1 MGARLELLLQRQFR
15 IGDNRRKPHRR
26 LTFAVRSS
34 ARRTCNNSTRA
45 GSGVGVLVLACR
57 RRQALICSATAML
70 RHDDTWRTLLGL
82 PATTAAALSHAPPA
96 VRSERTDDKD
106 FISDAKN
113 GEWINANPRCIKDDK
128 VRAWTTWLFEWRTWI
143 VPTFLLLF
151 VFIHFFSIRFSCSS
165 RCRFRHT
172 PDRAFGVELVED
184 HYDLP
189 AVPSGR

>member
-1 MGARLELLLQRQFR
+1 
-15 IGDNRRKPHRR
+15 
-26 LTFAVRSS
+26 
-34 ARRTCNNSTRA
+34 
-45 GSGVGVLVLACR
+45 
-57 RRQALICSATAML
+57 ML

-151 VFIHFFSIRFSCSS
+151 VFIHFFQSDS
-165 RCRFRHT
+165 
-172 PDRAFGVELVED
+172 LVLLVAGSGILLTVLSAWSWWRITMTYRQFLLD
-184 HYDLP
+184 VKKFQGGP
-189 AVPSGR
+189 ASG